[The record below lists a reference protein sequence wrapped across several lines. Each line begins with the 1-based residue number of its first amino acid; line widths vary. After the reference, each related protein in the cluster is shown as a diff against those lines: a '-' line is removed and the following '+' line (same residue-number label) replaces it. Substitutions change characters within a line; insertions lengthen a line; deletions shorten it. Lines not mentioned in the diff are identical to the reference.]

1 MIMDVNVIVTALVSL
16 FTTSVGSAVSWFLAK
31 RKYNVEVDSEYINNL
46 QRSLGVYDSIVEH
59 NKKEIEYL
67 MTRNDV
73 LEKEV
78 SELRKQVLDLTVH
91 ICMDLTCQHRVR
103 VKKEDKGKKD
113 GAKAEKNSKA

>member
-1 MIMDVNVIVTALVSL
+1 MIMDMNVIVTALVSL

-91 ICMDLTCQHRVR
+91 ICMDLTCQRRVR

-113 GAKAEKNSKA
+113 GTKAEKNSKA